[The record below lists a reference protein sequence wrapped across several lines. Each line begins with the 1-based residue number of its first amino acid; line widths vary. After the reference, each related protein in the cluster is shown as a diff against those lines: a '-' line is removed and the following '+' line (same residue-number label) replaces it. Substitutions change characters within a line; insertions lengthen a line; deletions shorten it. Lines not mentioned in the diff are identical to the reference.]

1 MTWQLRQ
8 ILQADVKTIWPIV
21 APMLARGVYYSAG
34 RTDMQAVYEAL
45 QTSMQLLWVAYDDA
59 DNQIA
64 AAFTTRVAKYQKH
77 SALVIDCV
85 GGTGMRNWL
94 RIASETFRSY
104 ARDAGLLNVEMFG
117 RPGWARVLKS
127 CGWAQKLVVL
137 EIGAAAPVGDL

>member
-8 ILQADVKTIWPIV
+8 ILQADVKTVWPIV

-64 AAFTTRVAKYQKH
+64 AAFTTREAAYH
-77 SALVIDCV
+77 RRRSLVIDCV
-85 GGTGMRNWL
+85 GGSKMRQWL
-94 RIASETFRSY
+94 QVASKTFRAY
-104 ARDAGLLNVEMFG
+104 ARDAGLIGLEMYG
-117 RPGWARVLKS
+117 RPGWVRVLKS
-127 CGWAQKLVVL
+127 CGWQQKIVVM
-137 EIGAAAPVGDL
+137 EIDAAASGEL